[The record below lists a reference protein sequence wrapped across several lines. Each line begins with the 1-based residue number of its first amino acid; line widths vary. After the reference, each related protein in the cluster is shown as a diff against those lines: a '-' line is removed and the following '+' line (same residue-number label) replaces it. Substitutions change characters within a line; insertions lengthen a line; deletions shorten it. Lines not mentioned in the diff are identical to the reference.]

1 MKSLEIPLGKRTK
14 QYRFFEI
21 LPGLLSY
28 GAIILLIVLSFL
40 NTVLASAYLLLIVL
54 TALVRA
60 VGIAYHTIKGNKEL
74 KRACAVN
81 WHARLMELGDAEASY
96 KKLKDKNYKEYE
108 FSNHKEN
115 LLAIAT
121 NPKKYPKP
129 DEIINAV
136 IITAYT
142 EPFDVIEPTIKAL
155 TKVTYDKKNLLIF
168 FAYEER
174 GGEAIEATVKKLK
187 SLYGDQFMDFV
198 LSKHPKDL
206 PNEVVGKGGN
216 ITYAGHRLKEYCD
229 RNKIAYDKV
238 IVTTLDCDNRP
249 HPKYFDAV
257 AYEYIV
263 NENRN
268 NMSYQPVSLFINN
281 IWDVPAPMR
290 VLATGNS
297 FWNII
302 SSMRPHSLRN
312 FASHAQPMD
321 ALVEMD
327 FWSVRTIVEDGHQY
341 WRSYFYF
348 GGNYGVV
355 PLHVPIYQDAVLS
368 ATYMKTLKA
377 QFIQLRRWAY
387 GASDVAYVGE
397 RVFTKQRNV
406 PFWAGFSRFVR
417 LLDGHVT
424 LACVSIL
431 IAFGGWV
438 PLIINAE
445 AARSVAAHQLPDT
458 VSTLQQIALIGM
470 AIAIFSAFKLLP
482 SRPIRYTRRRNIWM
496 LLQWVLMPVTA
507 IVYSSAAA
515 FTAQTRLL
523 VGRYLDKFDVTE
535 KATAAINA
543 RQKATA
549 RKRSKASRVAE
560 K

>member
-74 KRACAVN
+74 KRTCAVN

-96 KKLKDKNYKEYE
+96 KRLKDKDYKEYE

-115 LLAIAT
+115 LLAIAS

-174 GGEAIEATVKKLK
+174 GGESIEATVKKLK

-302 SSMRPHSLRN
+302 SSVRPHTLRN
-312 FASHAQPMD
+312 FASHSQPLK
-321 ALVEMD
+321 ALVGMN

-348 GGNYGVV
+348 KGNYTVQ
-355 PLHVPIYQDAVLS
+355 PILVPIYQDAVLS
-368 ATYMKTLKA
+368 GTLKKTLKD
-377 QFIQLRRWAY
+377 QFKQLRRWSY
-387 GASDVAYVGE
+387 GASDIAYVAMNI
-397 RVFTKQRNV
+397 FTKDRDV
-406 PFWAGFSRFVR
+406 PLMPALGRFIR

-424 LACVSIL
+424 LACISFLV
-431 IAFGGWV
+431 AFGGWV
-438 PLIINAE
+438 PLIVNPRASMLI
-445 AARSVAAHQLPDT
+445 AAQQLPDAI
-458 VSTLQQIALIGM
+458 SKIQQVAMLGIIVTIVISFQIIPKRPARYKWTKS
-470 AIAIFSAFKLLP
+470 IFMF
-482 SRPIRYTRRRNIWM
+482 T
-496 LLQWVLMPVTA
+496 QWILMPVTA
-507 IVYSSAAA
+507 ILYSALAAYV
-515 FTAQTRLL
+515 AQTRLMF
-523 VGRYLDKFDVTE
+523 GKYLDKFDLTE
-535 KATAAINA
+535 KITVDSLDKL
-543 RQKATA
+543 KA
-549 RKRSKASRVAE
+549 KK

>member
-96 KKLKDKNYKEYE
+96 KRLKDKNYKEYE

-115 LLAIAT
+115 LLAIAS

-174 GGEAIEATVKKLK
+174 GGESIEATVKKLK

-302 SSMRPHSLRN
+302 SSVRPHTLRN
-312 FASHAQPMD
+312 FASHSQPLK
-321 ALVEMD
+321 ALVGMN

-348 GGNYGVV
+348 KGNYTVQ
-355 PLHVPIYQDAVLS
+355 PILVPIYQDAVLS
-368 ATYMKTLKA
+368 GTLKKTLKD
-377 QFIQLRRWAY
+377 QFKQLRRWSY
-387 GASDVAYVGE
+387 GASDIAYVAMNI
-397 RVFTKQRNV
+397 FTKDRDV
-406 PFWAGFSRFVR
+406 PLMPALGRFIR

-424 LACVSIL
+424 LACISFLV
-431 IAFGGWV
+431 AFGGWV
-438 PLIINAE
+438 PLIVNPRASMLI
-445 AARSVAAHQLPDT
+445 AAQQLPDAI
-458 VSTLQQIALIGM
+458 SKIQQVAMLGIIVTIVISFQIIPKRPARYKWTKS
-470 AIAIFSAFKLLP
+470 IFMF
-482 SRPIRYTRRRNIWM
+482 T
-496 LLQWVLMPVTA
+496 QWILMPVTA
-507 IVYSSAAA
+507 ILYSALAAYV
-515 FTAQTRLL
+515 AQTRLMF
-523 VGRYLDKFDVTE
+523 GKYLDKFDLTE
-535 KATAAINA
+535 KITVDSLDKL
-543 RQKATA
+543 KA
-549 RKRSKASRVAE
+549 KK

>member
-187 SLYGDQFMDFV
+187 NLYGDQFMDFV

-290 VLATGNS
+290 ILATGNS

-302 SSMRPHSLRN
+302 SSVRPHTLRN
-312 FASHAQPMD
+312 FASHSQPLK
-321 ALVEMD
+321 ALVGMN

-348 GGNYGVV
+348 KGNYTVQ
-355 PLHVPIYQDAVLS
+355 PILVPIYQDAVLS
-368 ATYMKTLKA
+368 GTLKKTLKD
-377 QFIQLRRWAY
+377 QFKQLRRWSY
-387 GASDVAYVGE
+387 GASDIAYVAMNI
-397 RVFTKQRNV
+397 FTKDRDV
-406 PFWAGFSRFVR
+406 PLMPALGRFIR

-424 LACVSIL
+424 LACISFLV
-431 IAFGGWV
+431 AFGGWV
-438 PLIINAE
+438 PLIVNPRASMLI
-445 AARSVAAHQLPDT
+445 AAQQLPDAI
-458 VSTLQQIALIGM
+458 SKIQQVAMLGIIVTIVISFQIIPKRPARYKWTKS
-470 AIAIFSAFKLLP
+470 IFMF
-482 SRPIRYTRRRNIWM
+482 T
-496 LLQWVLMPVTA
+496 QWILMPVTA
-507 IVYSSAAA
+507 ILYSALAAYV
-515 FTAQTRLL
+515 AQTRLMF
-523 VGRYLDKFDVTE
+523 GKYLDKFDLTE
-535 KATAAINA
+535 KITVDSLD
-543 RQKATA
+543 KL
-549 RKRSKASRVAE
+549 KVK
-560 K
+560 KK

>member
-74 KRACAVN
+74 KRSCVVN
-81 WHARLMELGDAEASY
+81 WHARLMELGDAEANY
-96 KKLKDKNYKEYE
+96 KKLKNKNYKEYE

-174 GGEAIEATVKKLK
+174 GGEAIEATAKKLK
-187 SLYGDQFMDFV
+187 SLYGNQFMDFV

-229 RNKIAYDKV
+229 RNKIAYDRV

-268 NMSYQPVSLFINN
+268 NMSYQPVALFINN

-290 VLATGNS
+290 ILATGNS

-302 SSMRPHSLRN
+302 SSVRPHTLRN
-312 FASHAQPMD
+312 FASHSQPLK
-321 ALVEMD
+321 ALVGMN

-348 GGNYGVV
+348 KGNYTVQ
-355 PLHVPIYQDAVLS
+355 PILVPIYQDAVLS
-368 ATYMKTLKA
+368 GTLKKTLKD
-377 QFIQLRRWAY
+377 QFKQLRRWSY
-387 GASDVAYVGE
+387 GASDIAYVAMNI
-397 RVFTKQRNV
+397 FTKDRDV
-406 PFWAGFSRFVR
+406 PLMPALGRFIR

-424 LACVSIL
+424 LACISFLV
-431 IAFGGWV
+431 AFGGWV
-438 PLIINAE
+438 PLIVNPRASMLI
-445 AARSVAAHQLPDT
+445 AAQQLPDAI
-458 VSTLQQIALIGM
+458 SKIQQVAMLGIIITIVISFQIIPKRPARYKWTKS
-470 AIAIFSAFKLLP
+470 IFMF
-482 SRPIRYTRRRNIWM
+482 T
-496 LLQWVLMPVTA
+496 QWIFMPVTA
-507 IVYSSAAA
+507 ILYSALAAYV
-515 FTAQTRLL
+515 AQTRLMF
-523 VGRYLDKFDVTE
+523 GKYLDKFDLTE
-535 KATAAINA
+535 KITVDSLDKL
-543 RQKATA
+543 KA
-549 RKRSKASRVAE
+549 KK

>member
-174 GGEAIEATVKKLK
+174 GGESIEATVKKLK

-268 NMSYQPVSLFINN
+268 NMSYQPVALFINN

-290 VLATGNS
+290 ILATGNS

-302 SSMRPHSLRN
+302 SSVRPHTLRN
-312 FASHAQPMD
+312 FASHSQPLK
-321 ALVEMD
+321 ALVGMN

-348 GGNYGVV
+348 KGNYTVQ
-355 PLHVPIYQDAVLS
+355 PILVPIYQDAVLS
-368 ATYMKTLKA
+368 GTLKKTLKD
-377 QFIQLRRWAY
+377 QFKQLRRWSY
-387 GASDVAYVGE
+387 GASDIAYVAMNI
-397 RVFTKQRNV
+397 FTKDRDV
-406 PFWAGFSRFVR
+406 PLMPALGRFIR

-424 LACVSIL
+424 LACISFLV
-431 IAFGGWV
+431 AFGGWV
-438 PLIINAE
+438 PLIVNPRASMLI
-445 AARSVAAHQLPDT
+445 AAQQLPDAI
-458 VSTLQQIALIGM
+458 SKIQQVAMLGIIVTIVISFQIIPKRPARYKWTKS
-470 AIAIFSAFKLLP
+470 IFMF
-482 SRPIRYTRRRNIWM
+482 T
-496 LLQWVLMPVTA
+496 QWILMPVTA
-507 IVYSSAAA
+507 ILYSALAAYV
-515 FTAQTRLL
+515 AQTRLMF
-523 VGRYLDKFDVTE
+523 GKYLDKFDLTE
-535 KATAAINA
+535 KITVDSLDKL
-543 RQKATA
+543 KA
-549 RKRSKASRVAE
+549 KK

>member
-96 KKLKDKNYKEYE
+96 TRLKDKDYKEYE

-115 LLAIAT
+115 LLAIAS

-187 SLYGDQFMDFV
+187 SLYGNQFMDFV

-302 SSMRPHSLRN
+302 SSVRPHTLRN
-312 FASHAQPMD
+312 FASHSQPLK
-321 ALVEMD
+321 ALVGMN

-348 GGNYGVV
+348 KGNYTVQ
-355 PLHVPIYQDAVLS
+355 PILVPIYQDAVLS
-368 ATYMKTLKA
+368 GTLKKTLKD
-377 QFIQLRRWAY
+377 QFKQLRRWSY
-387 GASDVAYVGE
+387 GASDIAYVAMNI
-397 RVFTKQRNV
+397 FTKDRDV
-406 PFWAGFSRFVR
+406 PLMPALGRFIR

-424 LACVSIL
+424 LACISFLV
-431 IAFGGWV
+431 AFGGWV
-438 PLIINAE
+438 PLIVNPRASMLI
-445 AARSVAAHQLPDT
+445 AAQQLPDAI
-458 VSTLQQIALIGM
+458 SKIQQVAMLGIIVTIVISFQIIPKRPARYKWTKS
-470 AIAIFSAFKLLP
+470 IFMF
-482 SRPIRYTRRRNIWM
+482 T
-496 LLQWVLMPVTA
+496 QWILMPVTA
-507 IVYSSAAA
+507 ILYSALAAYV
-515 FTAQTRLL
+515 AQTRLMF
-523 VGRYLDKFDVTE
+523 GKYLDKFDLTE
-535 KATAAINA
+535 KITVDSLDKL
-543 RQKATA
+543 KA
-549 RKRSKASRVAE
+549 KK

>member
-115 LLAIAT
+115 LLAIAS

-136 IITAYT
+136 IVTAYT

-187 SLYGDQFMDFV
+187 SLYGNQFMDFV

-302 SSMRPHSLRN
+302 SSVRPHTLRN
-312 FASHAQPMD
+312 FASHSQPLK
-321 ALVEMD
+321 ALVGMN

-348 GGNYGVV
+348 KGNYTVQ
-355 PLHVPIYQDAVLS
+355 PILVPIYQDAVLS
-368 ATYMKTLKA
+368 GTLKKTLKD
-377 QFIQLRRWAY
+377 QFKQLRRWSY
-387 GASDVAYVGE
+387 GASDIAYVAMNI
-397 RVFTKQRNV
+397 FTKDRDV
-406 PFWAGFSRFVR
+406 PLMPALGRFIR

-424 LACVSIL
+424 LACISFLV
-431 IAFGGWV
+431 AFGGWV
-438 PLIINAE
+438 PLIVNPRASMLI
-445 AARSVAAHQLPDT
+445 AAQQLPDAI
-458 VSTLQQIALIGM
+458 SKIQQVAMLGIIVTIVISFQIIPKRPARYKWTKS
-470 AIAIFSAFKLLP
+470 IFMF
-482 SRPIRYTRRRNIWM
+482 T
-496 LLQWVLMPVTA
+496 QWILMPVTA
-507 IVYSSAAA
+507 ILYSALAAYV
-515 FTAQTRLL
+515 AQTRLMF
-523 VGRYLDKFDVTE
+523 GKYLDKFDLTE
-535 KATAAINA
+535 KITVDSLDKL
-543 RQKATA
+543 KA
-549 RKRSKASRVAE
+549 KK

>member
-74 KRACAVN
+74 KRSCAVN

-96 KKLKDKNYKEYE
+96 KKLKNKNYKEYE

-121 NPKKYPKP
+121 NSKKYPKP

-302 SSMRPHSLRN
+302 SSVRPHTLRN
-312 FASHAQPMD
+312 FASHSQPLK
-321 ALVEMD
+321 ALVGMN

-348 GGNYGVV
+348 KGNYTVQ
-355 PLHVPIYQDAVLS
+355 PILVPIYQDAVLS
-368 ATYMKTLKA
+368 GTLKKTLKD
-377 QFIQLRRWAY
+377 QFKQLRRWSY
-387 GASDVAYVGE
+387 GASDIAYVAMNI
-397 RVFTKQRNV
+397 FTKDRDV
-406 PFWAGFSRFVR
+406 PLMPALGRFIR

-424 LACVSIL
+424 LACISFLV
-431 IAFGGWV
+431 AFGGWV
-438 PLIINAE
+438 PLIVNPRASMLI
-445 AARSVAAHQLPDT
+445 AAQQLPDAI
-458 VSTLQQIALIGM
+458 SKIQQVAMLGIIVTIVISFQIIPKRPARYKWTKS
-470 AIAIFSAFKLLP
+470 IFMF
-482 SRPIRYTRRRNIWM
+482 T
-496 LLQWVLMPVTA
+496 QWILMPVTA
-507 IVYSSAAA
+507 ILYSALAAYV
-515 FTAQTRLL
+515 AQTRLMF
-523 VGRYLDKFDVTE
+523 GKYLDKFDLTE
-535 KATAAINA
+535 KITVDSLDKL
-543 RQKATA
+543 KA
-549 RKRSKASRVAE
+549 KK

>member
-81 WHARLMELGDAEASY
+81 WHTRLMELGDAEASY
-96 KKLKDKNYKEYE
+96 KRLKDKNYKEYE

-115 LLAIAT
+115 LLAIAS

-136 IITAYT
+136 IITAYI

-174 GGEAIEATVKKLK
+174 GGEAIENTVKKLK

-302 SSMRPHSLRN
+302 SSVRPHTLRN
-312 FASHAQPMD
+312 FASHSQPLK
-321 ALVEMD
+321 ALVGMN

-348 GGNYGVV
+348 KGNYTVQ
-355 PLHVPIYQDAVLS
+355 PILVPIYQDAVLS
-368 ATYMKTLKA
+368 GTLKKTLKD
-377 QFIQLRRWAY
+377 QFKQLRRWSY
-387 GASDVAYVGE
+387 GASDIAYVAMNI
-397 RVFTKQRNV
+397 FTKDRDV
-406 PFWAGFSRFVR
+406 PLMPALGRFIR

-424 LACVSIL
+424 LACISFLV
-431 IAFGGWV
+431 AFGGWV
-438 PLIINAE
+438 PLIVNPRASMLI
-445 AARSVAAHQLPDT
+445 AAQQLPDAI
-458 VSTLQQIALIGM
+458 SKIQQVAMLGIIVTIVISFQIIPKRPARYKWTKS
-470 AIAIFSAFKLLP
+470 IFMF
-482 SRPIRYTRRRNIWM
+482 T
-496 LLQWVLMPVTA
+496 QWILMPVTA
-507 IVYSSAAA
+507 ILYSALAAYV
-515 FTAQTRLL
+515 AQTRLMF
-523 VGRYLDKFDVTE
+523 GKYLDKFDLTE
-535 KATAAINA
+535 KITVDSLDKL
-543 RQKATA
+543 KA
-549 RKRSKASRVAE
+549 KK

>member
-290 VLATGNS
+290 ILATGNS

-302 SSMRPHSLRN
+302 SSVRPHTLRN
-312 FASHAQPMD
+312 FASHSQPLK
-321 ALVEMD
+321 ALVGMN

-348 GGNYGVV
+348 KGNYTVQ
-355 PLHVPIYQDAVLS
+355 PILVPIYQDAVLS
-368 ATYMKTLKA
+368 GTLKKTLKD
-377 QFIQLRRWAY
+377 QFKQLRRWSY
-387 GASDVAYVGE
+387 GASDIAYVAMNI
-397 RVFTKQRNV
+397 FTKDRDV
-406 PFWAGFSRFVR
+406 PLMPALGRFIR

-424 LACVSIL
+424 LACISFLV
-431 IAFGGWV
+431 AFGGWV
-438 PLIINAE
+438 PLIVNPRASMLI
-445 AARSVAAHQLPDT
+445 AAQQLPDAI
-458 VSTLQQIALIGM
+458 SKIQQVAMLGIIVTIVISFQIIPKRPARYKWTKS
-470 AIAIFSAFKLLP
+470 IFMF
-482 SRPIRYTRRRNIWM
+482 T
-496 LLQWVLMPVTA
+496 QWILMPVTA
-507 IVYSSAAA
+507 ILYSALAAYV
-515 FTAQTRLL
+515 AQTRLMF
-523 VGRYLDKFDVTE
+523 GKYLDKFDLTE
-535 KATAAINA
+535 KITVDSLDKL
-543 RQKATA
+543 KA
-549 RKRSKASRVAE
+549 KK

>member
-136 IITAYT
+136 IVTAYT

-290 VLATGNS
+290 ILATGNS

-302 SSMRPHSLRN
+302 SSVRPHTLRN
-312 FASHAQPMD
+312 FASHSQPLK
-321 ALVEMD
+321 ALVGMN

-348 GGNYGVV
+348 KGNYTVQ
-355 PLHVPIYQDAVLS
+355 PILVPIYQDAVLS
-368 ATYMKTLKA
+368 GTLKKTLKD
-377 QFIQLRRWAY
+377 QFKQLRRWSY
-387 GASDVAYVGE
+387 GASDIAYVAMNI
-397 RVFTKQRNV
+397 FTKDRDV
-406 PFWAGFSRFVR
+406 PLMPALGRFIR

-424 LACVSIL
+424 LACISFLV
-431 IAFGGWV
+431 AFGGWV
-438 PLIINAE
+438 PLIVNPRASMLI
-445 AARSVAAHQLPDT
+445 AAQQLPDAI
-458 VSTLQQIALIGM
+458 SKIQQVAMLGIIVTIVISFQIIPKRPARYKWTKS
-470 AIAIFSAFKLLP
+470 IFMF
-482 SRPIRYTRRRNIWM
+482 T
-496 LLQWVLMPVTA
+496 QWILMPVTA
-507 IVYSSAAA
+507 ILYSALAAYV
-515 FTAQTRLL
+515 AQTRLMF
-523 VGRYLDKFDVTE
+523 GKYLDKFDLTE
-535 KATAAINA
+535 KITVDSLDKL
-543 RQKATA
+543 KA
-549 RKRSKASRVAE
+549 KK

>member
-28 GAIILLIVLSFL
+28 GAIILLVVLSFL

-96 KKLKDKNYKEYE
+96 KRLKDKNYKEYE

-174 GGEAIEATVKKLK
+174 GGEAIEATAKKLK
-187 SLYGDQFMDFV
+187 SLYGNQFMDFV

-268 NMSYQPVSLFINN
+268 NMSYQPVALFINN

-290 VLATGNS
+290 ILATGNS

-302 SSMRPHSLRN
+302 SSVRPHTLRN
-312 FASHAQPMD
+312 FASHSQPLK
-321 ALVEMD
+321 ALVGMN

-348 GGNYGVV
+348 KGNYSVQ
-355 PLHVPIYQDAVLS
+355 PILVPIYQDAVLS
-368 ATYMKTLKA
+368 GTLKKTLKD
-377 QFIQLRRWAY
+377 QFKQLRRWSY
-387 GASDVAYVGE
+387 GASDIAYVAMNI
-397 RVFTKQRNV
+397 FTKDRDV
-406 PFWAGFSRFVR
+406 PLMPALGRFIR

-424 LACVSIL
+424 LACISFLV
-431 IAFGGWV
+431 AFGGWV
-438 PLIINAE
+438 PLIVNPRASMLI
-445 AARSVAAHQLPDT
+445 AAQQLPDAI
-458 VSTLQQIALIGM
+458 SKIQQVAMLGIIITIVISFQIIPKRPARYKWTKS
-470 AIAIFSAFKLLP
+470 IFMF
-482 SRPIRYTRRRNIWM
+482 T
-496 LLQWVLMPVTA
+496 QWILMPVTA
-507 IVYSSAAA
+507 ILYSALAAYV
-515 FTAQTRLL
+515 AQTRLMF
-523 VGRYLDKFDVTE
+523 GKYLDKFDLTE
-535 KATAAINA
+535 KITVDSLDKL
-543 RQKATA
+543 KA
-549 RKRSKASRVAE
+549 KK

>member
-136 IITAYT
+136 IVTAYT

-290 VLATGNS
+290 ILATGNS

-302 SSMRPHSLRN
+302 SSVRPHTLRN
-312 FASHAQPMD
+312 FASHSQPLK
-321 ALVEMD
+321 ALVGMN

-348 GGNYGVV
+348 KGNYTVQ
-355 PLHVPIYQDAVLS
+355 PILVPIYQDAVLS
-368 ATYMKTLKA
+368 GTLKKTLKD
-377 QFIQLRRWAY
+377 QFKQLRRWSY
-387 GASDVAYVGE
+387 GASDIAYVAMNI
-397 RVFTKQRNV
+397 FTKDRDV
-406 PFWAGFSRFVR
+406 PLMPALGRFIR

-424 LACVSIL
+424 LACISFLV
-431 IAFGGWV
+431 AFGGWV
-438 PLIINAE
+438 PLIVNPRASMLI
-445 AARSVAAHQLPDT
+445 AAQQLPDAI
-458 VSTLQQIALIGM
+458 SKIQQVAMLGIIVT
-470 AIAIFSAFKLLP
+470 IVISFQIIPKRP
-482 SRPIRYTRRRNIWM
+482 SRYKWTKSIFMFT
-496 LLQWVLMPVTA
+496 QWILMPVTA
-507 IVYSSAAA
+507 ILYSALAAYV
-515 FTAQTRLL
+515 AQTRLMF
-523 VGRYLDKFDVTE
+523 GKYLDKFDLTE
-535 KATAAINA
+535 KITVDSLDKL
-543 RQKATA
+543 KA
-549 RKRSKASRVAE
+549 KK

>member
-96 KKLKDKNYKEYE
+96 KRLKDKNYKEYE

-115 LLAIAT
+115 LLAIAS

-206 PNEVVGKGGN
+206 SNEVVGKGGN

-290 VLATGNS
+290 ILATGNS

-302 SSMRPHSLRN
+302 SSVRPHTLRN
-312 FASHAQPMD
+312 FASHSQPLK
-321 ALVEMD
+321 ALVGMN

-348 GGNYGVV
+348 KGNYSVQ
-355 PLHVPIYQDAVLS
+355 PILVPIYQDAVLS
-368 ATYMKTLKA
+368 GTLKKTLKD
-377 QFIQLRRWAY
+377 QFKQLRRWSY
-387 GASDVAYVGE
+387 GASDIAYVAMNI
-397 RVFTKQRNV
+397 FTKDRDV
-406 PFWAGFSRFVR
+406 PLMPALGRFIR

-424 LACVSIL
+424 LACISFLV
-431 IAFGGWV
+431 AFGGWV
-438 PLIINAE
+438 PLIVNPRASMLI
-445 AARSVAAHQLPDT
+445 AAQQLPDAI
-458 VSTLQQIALIGM
+458 SKIQQVAMLGIIVTIVISFQIIPKRPARYKWTKS
-470 AIAIFSAFKLLP
+470 IFMF
-482 SRPIRYTRRRNIWM
+482 T
-496 LLQWVLMPVTA
+496 QWILMPVTA
-507 IVYSSAAA
+507 ILYSALAAYV
-515 FTAQTRLL
+515 AQTRLMF
-523 VGRYLDKFDVTE
+523 GKYLDKFDLTE
-535 KATAAINA
+535 KITVDSLDKL
-543 RQKATA
+543 KA
-549 RKRSKASRVAE
+549 KK

>member
-174 GGEAIEATVKKLK
+174 GGESIEATVKKLK

-302 SSMRPHSLRN
+302 SSVRPHTLRN
-312 FASHAQPMD
+312 FASHSQPLK
-321 ALVEMD
+321 ALVGMN

-348 GGNYGVV
+348 KGNYSVQ
-355 PLHVPIYQDAVLS
+355 PILVPIYQDAVLS
-368 ATYMKTLKA
+368 GTLKKTLKD
-377 QFIQLRRWAY
+377 QFKQLRRWSY
-387 GASDVAYVGE
+387 GASDIAYVAMNI
-397 RVFTKQRNV
+397 FTKDRDV
-406 PFWAGFSRFVR
+406 PLMPALGRFIR

-424 LACVSIL
+424 LACISFLV
-431 IAFGGWV
+431 AFGGWV
-438 PLIINAE
+438 PLIVNPRASMLI
-445 AARSVAAHQLPDT
+445 AAQQLPDAI
-458 VSTLQQIALIGM
+458 SKIQQVAMLGIIVTIVISFQIIPKRPARYKWTKS
-470 AIAIFSAFKLLP
+470 IFMF
-482 SRPIRYTRRRNIWM
+482 T
-496 LLQWVLMPVTA
+496 QWILMPVTA
-507 IVYSSAAA
+507 ILYSALAAYV
-515 FTAQTRLL
+515 AQTRLMF
-523 VGRYLDKFDVTE
+523 GKYLDKFDLTE
-535 KATAAINA
+535 KITVDSLDKL
-543 RQKATA
+543 KA
-549 RKRSKASRVAE
+549 KK

>member
-290 VLATGNS
+290 ILATGNS

-302 SSMRPHSLRN
+302 SSVRPHTLRN
-312 FASHAQPMD
+312 FASHSQPLK
-321 ALVEMD
+321 ALVGMN

-348 GGNYGVV
+348 KGNYTVQ
-355 PLHVPIYQDAVLS
+355 PILVPIYQDAVLS
-368 ATYMKTLKA
+368 GTLKKTLKD
-377 QFIQLRRWAY
+377 QFKQLRRWSY
-387 GASDVAYVGE
+387 GASDIAYVATNI
-397 RVFTKQRNV
+397 FTKDRDV
-406 PFWAGFSRFVR
+406 PLMPALGRFIR

-424 LACVSIL
+424 LACISFLV
-431 IAFGGWV
+431 AFGGWV
-438 PLIINAE
+438 PLIVNPRASMLI
-445 AARSVAAHQLPDT
+445 AAQQLPDAI
-458 VSTLQQIALIGM
+458 SKIQQVAMLGIIVTIVISFQIIPKRPARYKWTKS
-470 AIAIFSAFKLLP
+470 IFMF
-482 SRPIRYTRRRNIWM
+482 T
-496 LLQWVLMPVTA
+496 QWILMPVTA
-507 IVYSSAAA
+507 ILYSALAAYV
-515 FTAQTRLL
+515 AQTRLMF
-523 VGRYLDKFDVTE
+523 GKYLDKFDLTE
-535 KATAAINA
+535 KITVDSLDKL
-543 RQKATA
+543 KA
-549 RKRSKASRVAE
+549 KK

>member
-81 WHARLMELGDAEASY
+81 WYARLMELGDAEASY
-96 KKLKDKNYKEYE
+96 KRLKDKDYKEYE

-115 LLAIAT
+115 LLAIAS

-302 SSMRPHSLRN
+302 SSVRPHTLRN
-312 FASHAQPMD
+312 FASHSQPLK
-321 ALVEMD
+321 ALVGMN

-348 GGNYGVV
+348 KGNYTVQ
-355 PLHVPIYQDAVLS
+355 PILVPIYQDAVLS
-368 ATYMKTLKA
+368 GTLKKTLKD
-377 QFIQLRRWAY
+377 QFKQLRRWSY
-387 GASDVAYVGE
+387 GASDIAYVAMNI
-397 RVFTKQRNV
+397 FTKDRDV
-406 PFWAGFSRFVR
+406 PLMPALGRFIR

-424 LACVSIL
+424 LACISFLV
-431 IAFGGWV
+431 AFGGWV
-438 PLIINAE
+438 PLIVNPRASMLI
-445 AARSVAAHQLPDT
+445 AAQQLPDAI
-458 VSTLQQIALIGM
+458 SKIQQVAMLGIIVTIVISFQIIPKRPARYKRTKS
-470 AIAIFSAFKLLP
+470 IFMF
-482 SRPIRYTRRRNIWM
+482 T
-496 LLQWVLMPVTA
+496 QWILMPITA
-507 IVYSSAAA
+507 ILYSALAAYV
-515 FTAQTRLL
+515 AQTRLMF
-523 VGRYLDKFDVTE
+523 GKYLDKFDLTE
-535 KATAAINA
+535 KITVDSLDKL
-543 RQKATA
+543 KA
-549 RKRSKASRVAE
+549 KK

>member
-174 GGEAIEATVKKLK
+174 GGEAIEATAKKFK
-187 SLYGDQFMDFV
+187 SLYGNQFMDFV

-268 NMSYQPVSLFINN
+268 NMSYQPVALFINN

-290 VLATGNS
+290 ILATGNS

-302 SSMRPHSLRN
+302 SSVRPHTLRN
-312 FASHAQPMD
+312 FASHSQPLK
-321 ALVEMD
+321 ALVGMN

-348 GGNYGVV
+348 KGNYTVQ
-355 PLHVPIYQDAVLS
+355 PILVPIYQDAVLS
-368 ATYMKTLKA
+368 GTLKKTLKD
-377 QFIQLRRWAY
+377 QFKQLRRWSY
-387 GASDVAYVGE
+387 GASDIAYVAMNI
-397 RVFTKQRNV
+397 FTKDRDV
-406 PFWAGFSRFVR
+406 PLMPALGRFIR

-424 LACVSIL
+424 LACISFLV
-431 IAFGGWV
+431 AFGGWV
-438 PLIINAE
+438 PLIVNPRASMLI
-445 AARSVAAHQLPDT
+445 AAQQLPDAI
-458 VSTLQQIALIGM
+458 SKIQQVAMLGIIVTIVISFQIIPKRPARYKWTKS
-470 AIAIFSAFKLLP
+470 IFMF
-482 SRPIRYTRRRNIWM
+482 T
-496 LLQWVLMPVTA
+496 QWILMPVTA
-507 IVYSSAAA
+507 ILYSALAAYV
-515 FTAQTRLL
+515 AQTRLMF
-523 VGRYLDKFDVTE
+523 GKYLDKFDLTE
-535 KATAAINA
+535 KITVDSLDKL
-543 RQKATA
+543 KA
-549 RKRSKASRVAE
+549 KKE
-560 K
+560 

>member
-28 GAIILLIVLSFL
+28 GAIILLVVLSFL

-74 KRACAVN
+74 KRSCAVN

-174 GGEAIEATVKKLK
+174 GGESIEATVKKLK

-290 VLATGNS
+290 ILATGNS

-302 SSMRPHSLRN
+302 SSVRPHTLRN
-312 FASHAQPMD
+312 FASHSQPLK
-321 ALVEMD
+321 ALVGMN

-348 GGNYGVV
+348 KGNYTVQ
-355 PLHVPIYQDAVLS
+355 PILVPIYQDAVLS
-368 ATYMKTLKA
+368 GTLKKTLKD
-377 QFIQLRRWAY
+377 QFKQLRRWSY
-387 GASDVAYVGE
+387 GASDIAYVAMNI
-397 RVFTKQRNV
+397 FTKDRDV
-406 PFWAGFSRFVR
+406 PLMPALGRFIR

-424 LACVSIL
+424 LACISFLV
-431 IAFGGWV
+431 AFGGWV
-438 PLIINAE
+438 PLIVNPRASMLI
-445 AARSVAAHQLPDT
+445 AAQQLPDAI
-458 VSTLQQIALIGM
+458 SKIQQVAMLGIIVTIVISFQIIPKRPARYKWTKS
-470 AIAIFSAFKLLP
+470 IFMF
-482 SRPIRYTRRRNIWM
+482 T
-496 LLQWVLMPVTA
+496 QWILMPVTA
-507 IVYSSAAA
+507 ILYSALAAYV
-515 FTAQTRLL
+515 AQTRLMF
-523 VGRYLDKFDVTE
+523 GKYLDKFDLTE
-535 KATAAINA
+535 KITVDSLDKL
-543 RQKATA
+543 KA
-549 RKRSKASRVAE
+549 KK

>member
-28 GAIILLIVLSFL
+28 GAIILLVVLSFL

-74 KRACAVN
+74 KRSCAVN

-96 KKLKDKNYKEYE
+96 KKLKNKNYKEYE

-121 NPKKYPKP
+121 NSKKYPKP

-174 GGEAIEATVKKLK
+174 GGEAIENTVKKLK

-302 SSMRPHSLRN
+302 SSVRPHTLRN
-312 FASHAQPMD
+312 FASHSQPLK
-321 ALVEMD
+321 ALVGMN

-348 GGNYGVV
+348 KGNYTVQ
-355 PLHVPIYQDAVLS
+355 PILVPIYQDAVLS
-368 ATYMKTLKA
+368 GTLKKTLKD
-377 QFIQLRRWAY
+377 QFKQLRRWSY
-387 GASDVAYVGE
+387 GASDIAYVAMNI
-397 RVFTKQRNV
+397 FTKDRDV
-406 PFWAGFSRFVR
+406 PLMPALGRFIR

-424 LACVSIL
+424 LACISFLV
-431 IAFGGWV
+431 AFGGWV
-438 PLIINAE
+438 PLIVNPRASMLI
-445 AARSVAAHQLPDT
+445 AAQQLPDAI
-458 VSTLQQIALIGM
+458 SKIQQVAMLGIIVTIVISFQIIPKRPARYKWTKS
-470 AIAIFSAFKLLP
+470 IFMF
-482 SRPIRYTRRRNIWM
+482 T
-496 LLQWVLMPVTA
+496 QWILMPVTA
-507 IVYSSAAA
+507 ILYSALAAYV
-515 FTAQTRLL
+515 AQTRLMF
-523 VGRYLDKFDVTE
+523 GKYLDKFDLTE
-535 KATAAINA
+535 KITVDSLDKL
-543 RQKATA
+543 KA
-549 RKRSKASRVAE
+549 KK

>member
-96 KKLKDKNYKEYE
+96 KKLKNKNYKEYE

-115 LLAIAT
+115 LLAIAS

-229 RNKIAYDKV
+229 RNKIAYDRV

-268 NMSYQPVSLFINN
+268 NMSYQPVALFINN

-290 VLATGNS
+290 ILATGNS

-302 SSMRPHSLRN
+302 SSVRPHTLRN
-312 FASHAQPMD
+312 FASHSQPLK
-321 ALVEMD
+321 ALVGMN

-348 GGNYGVV
+348 KGNYTVQ
-355 PLHVPIYQDAVLS
+355 PILVPIYQDAVLS
-368 ATYMKTLKA
+368 GTLKKTLKD
-377 QFIQLRRWAY
+377 QFKQLRRWSY
-387 GASDVAYVGE
+387 GASDIAYVAMNI
-397 RVFTKQRNV
+397 FTKDRDV
-406 PFWAGFSRFVR
+406 PLMPALGRFIR

-424 LACVSIL
+424 LACISFLV
-431 IAFGGWV
+431 AFGGWV
-438 PLIINAE
+438 PLIVNPRASMLI
-445 AARSVAAHQLPDT
+445 AAQQLPDAI
-458 VSTLQQIALIGM
+458 SKIQQVAMLGIIITIVISFQIIPKRPARYKWTKS
-470 AIAIFSAFKLLP
+470 IFMF
-482 SRPIRYTRRRNIWM
+482 T
-496 LLQWVLMPVTA
+496 QWILMPVTA
-507 IVYSSAAA
+507 ILYSALAAYV
-515 FTAQTRLL
+515 AQTRLMF
-523 VGRYLDKFDVTE
+523 GRYLDKFDLTE
-535 KATAAINA
+535 KITVDSLDKL
-543 RQKATA
+543 KA
-549 RKRSKASRVAE
+549 KK

>member
-290 VLATGNS
+290 ILATGNS

-302 SSMRPHSLRN
+302 SSVRPHTLRN
-312 FASHAQPMD
+312 FASHSQPLK
-321 ALVEMD
+321 ALVGMN

-348 GGNYGVV
+348 KGNYTVR
-355 PLHVPIYQDAVLS
+355 PILVPIYQDAVLS
-368 ATYMKTLKA
+368 GTLKKTLKD
-377 QFIQLRRWAY
+377 QFKQLRRWSY
-387 GASDVAYVGE
+387 GASDIAYVAMNI
-397 RVFTKQRNV
+397 FTKDRDV
-406 PFWAGFSRFVR
+406 PLMPALGRFIR

-424 LACVSIL
+424 LACISFLV
-431 IAFGGWV
+431 AFGGWV
-438 PLIINAE
+438 PLIVNPRASMLI
-445 AARSVAAHQLPDT
+445 AAQQLPDAI
-458 VSTLQQIALIGM
+458 SKIQQVAMLGIIVTIVISFQIIPKRPARYKWTKS
-470 AIAIFSAFKLLP
+470 IFMF
-482 SRPIRYTRRRNIWM
+482 T
-496 LLQWVLMPVTA
+496 QWILMPVTA
-507 IVYSSAAA
+507 ILYSALAAYV
-515 FTAQTRLL
+515 AQTRLMF
-523 VGRYLDKFDVTE
+523 GRYLDKFDLTE
-535 KATAAINA
+535 KITVDSLDKL
-543 RQKATA
+543 KA
-549 RKRSKASRVAE
+549 KK

>member
-96 KKLKDKNYKEYE
+96 KRLKDKNYKEYE

-302 SSMRPHSLRN
+302 SSVRPHTLRN
-312 FASHAQPMD
+312 FASHSQPLK
-321 ALVEMD
+321 ALVGMN

-348 GGNYGVV
+348 KGNYTVQ
-355 PLHVPIYQDAVLS
+355 PILVPIYQDAVLS
-368 ATYMKTLKA
+368 GTLKKTLKD
-377 QFIQLRRWAY
+377 QFKQLRRWSY
-387 GASDVAYVGE
+387 GASDIAYVAMNI
-397 RVFTKQRNV
+397 FTKDRDV
-406 PFWAGFSRFVR
+406 PLMPALGRFIR

-424 LACVSIL
+424 LACISFLV
-431 IAFGGWV
+431 AFGGWV
-438 PLIINAE
+438 PLIVNPRASMLI
-445 AARSVAAHQLPDT
+445 AAQQLPDAI
-458 VSTLQQIALIGM
+458 SKIQQVAMLGIIVTIVISFQIIPKRPARYKWTKS
-470 AIAIFSAFKLLP
+470 IFMF
-482 SRPIRYTRRRNIWM
+482 T
-496 LLQWVLMPVTA
+496 QWILMPVTA
-507 IVYSSAAA
+507 ILYSALAAYV
-515 FTAQTRLL
+515 AQTRLMF
-523 VGRYLDKFDVTE
+523 GKYLDKFDLTE
-535 KATAAINA
+535 KITVDSLDKL
-543 RQKATA
+543 KA
-549 RKRSKASRVAE
+549 KK

>member
-187 SLYGDQFMDFV
+187 SLYGDRFMDFV

-302 SSMRPHSLRN
+302 SSVRPHTLRN
-312 FASHAQPMD
+312 FASHSQPLK
-321 ALVEMD
+321 ALVGMN

-348 GGNYGVV
+348 KGNYTVQ
-355 PLHVPIYQDAVLS
+355 PILVPIYQDAVLS
-368 ATYMKTLKA
+368 GTLKKTLKD
-377 QFIQLRRWAY
+377 QFKQLRRWSY
-387 GASDVAYVGE
+387 GASDIAYVAMNI
-397 RVFTKQRNV
+397 FTKDRDV
-406 PFWAGFSRFVR
+406 PLMPALGRFIR

-424 LACVSIL
+424 LACISFLV
-431 IAFGGWV
+431 AFGGWV
-438 PLIINAE
+438 PLIVNPRASMLI
-445 AARSVAAHQLPDT
+445 AAQQLPDAI
-458 VSTLQQIALIGM
+458 SKIQQVAMLGIIITIVISFQIIPKRPARYKWTKS
-470 AIAIFSAFKLLP
+470 IFMF
-482 SRPIRYTRRRNIWM
+482 T
-496 LLQWVLMPVTA
+496 QWILMPVTA
-507 IVYSSAAA
+507 ILYSALAAYV
-515 FTAQTRLL
+515 AQTRLMF
-523 VGRYLDKFDVTE
+523 GKYLDKFDLTE
-535 KATAAINA
+535 KITVDSLDKL
-543 RQKATA
+543 KA
-549 RKRSKASRVAE
+549 KK

>member
-155 TKVTYDKKNLLIF
+155 TKITYDKKNLLIF

-187 SLYGDQFMDFV
+187 SLYGNQFMDFV

-290 VLATGNS
+290 ILATGNS

-302 SSMRPHSLRN
+302 SSVRPHTLRN
-312 FASHAQPMD
+312 FASHSQPLK
-321 ALVEMD
+321 ALVGMN

-348 GGNYGVV
+348 KGNYTVQ
-355 PLHVPIYQDAVLS
+355 PILVPIYQDAVLS
-368 ATYMKTLKA
+368 GTLKKTLKD
-377 QFIQLRRWAY
+377 QFKQLRRWSY
-387 GASDVAYVGE
+387 GASDIAYVAMNI
-397 RVFTKQRNV
+397 FTKDRDV
-406 PFWAGFSRFVR
+406 PLMPALGRFIR

-424 LACVSIL
+424 LACISFLV
-431 IAFGGWV
+431 AFGGWV
-438 PLIINAE
+438 PLIVNPRASMLI
-445 AARSVAAHQLPDT
+445 AAQQLPDAI
-458 VSTLQQIALIGM
+458 SKIQQVAMLGIIVTIVISFQIIPKRPARYKWTKS
-470 AIAIFSAFKLLP
+470 IFMF
-482 SRPIRYTRRRNIWM
+482 T
-496 LLQWVLMPVTA
+496 QWILMPVTA
-507 IVYSSAAA
+507 ILYSALAAYV
-515 FTAQTRLL
+515 AQTRLMF
-523 VGRYLDKFDVTE
+523 GKYLDKFDLTE
-535 KATAAINA
+535 KITVDSLDKL
-543 RQKATA
+543 KA
-549 RKRSKASRVAE
+549 KK

>member
-174 GGEAIEATVKKLK
+174 GGEAIEATAKKLK
-187 SLYGDQFMDFV
+187 SLYGNQFMDFV

-229 RNKIAYDKV
+229 RNKIAYDRV

-257 AYEYIV
+257 AYEYII

-268 NMSYQPVSLFINN
+268 NMSYQPVALFINN

-290 VLATGNS
+290 ILATGNS

-302 SSMRPHSLRN
+302 SSVRPHTLRN
-312 FASHAQPMD
+312 FASHSQPLK
-321 ALVEMD
+321 ALVGMN

-348 GGNYGVV
+348 KGNYTVQ
-355 PLHVPIYQDAVLS
+355 PILVPIYQDAVLS
-368 ATYMKTLKA
+368 GTLKKTLKD
-377 QFIQLRRWAY
+377 QFKQLRRWSY
-387 GASDVAYVGE
+387 GASDIAYVAMNI
-397 RVFTKQRNV
+397 FTKDRDV
-406 PFWAGFSRFVR
+406 PLMPALGRFIR

-424 LACVSIL
+424 LACISFLV
-431 IAFGGWV
+431 AFGGWV
-438 PLIINAE
+438 PLIVNPRASMLI
-445 AARSVAAHQLPDT
+445 AAQQLPDAI
-458 VSTLQQIALIGM
+458 SKIQQVAMLGIIVTIVISFQIIPKRPARYKWTKS
-470 AIAIFSAFKLLP
+470 IFMF
-482 SRPIRYTRRRNIWM
+482 T
-496 LLQWVLMPVTA
+496 QWILMPVTA
-507 IVYSSAAA
+507 ILYSALAAYV
-515 FTAQTRLL
+515 AQTRLMF
-523 VGRYLDKFDVTE
+523 GKYLDKFDLTE
-535 KATAAINA
+535 KITVDSLDKL
-543 RQKATA
+543 KA
-549 RKRSKASRVAE
+549 KK

>member
-96 KKLKDKNYKEYE
+96 KKLKNKNYKEYE

-174 GGEAIEATVKKLK
+174 GGEAIEATAKKLK
-187 SLYGDQFMDFV
+187 SLYGNQFMDFV

-302 SSMRPHSLRN
+302 SSVRPHTLRN
-312 FASHAQPMD
+312 FASHSQPLK
-321 ALVEMD
+321 ALVGMN

-348 GGNYGVV
+348 KGNYTVQ
-355 PLHVPIYQDAVLS
+355 PILVPIYQDAVLS
-368 ATYMKTLKA
+368 GTLKKTLKD
-377 QFIQLRRWAY
+377 QFKQLRRWSY
-387 GASDVAYVGE
+387 GASDIAYVAMNI
-397 RVFTKQRNV
+397 FTKDRDV
-406 PFWAGFSRFVR
+406 PLMPALGRFIR

-424 LACVSIL
+424 LACISFLV
-431 IAFGGWV
+431 AFGGWV
-438 PLIINAE
+438 PLIVNPRASMLI
-445 AARSVAAHQLPDT
+445 AAQQLPDAI
-458 VSTLQQIALIGM
+458 SKIQQVAMLGIIVTIVISFQIIPKRPARYKWTKS
-470 AIAIFSAFKLLP
+470 IFMF
-482 SRPIRYTRRRNIWM
+482 T
-496 LLQWVLMPVTA
+496 QWILMPVTA
-507 IVYSSAAA
+507 ILYSALAAYV
-515 FTAQTRLL
+515 AQTRLMF
-523 VGRYLDKFDVTE
+523 GKYLDKFDLTE
-535 KATAAINA
+535 KITVDSLDKL
-543 RQKATA
+543 KA
-549 RKRSKASRVAE
+549 KK

>member
-81 WHARLMELGDAEASY
+81 WHVRLMELGDAEASY

-121 NPKKYPKP
+121 NSKKYPKP

-174 GGEAIEATVKKLK
+174 GGEAIENTVKKLK

-302 SSMRPHSLRN
+302 SSVRPHTLRN
-312 FASHAQPMD
+312 FASHSQPLK
-321 ALVEMD
+321 ALVGMN

-348 GGNYGVV
+348 KGNYTVQ
-355 PLHVPIYQDAVLS
+355 PILVPIYQDAVLS
-368 ATYMKTLKA
+368 GTLKKTLKD
-377 QFIQLRRWAY
+377 QFKQLRRWSY
-387 GASDVAYVGE
+387 GASDIAYVAMNI
-397 RVFTKQRNV
+397 FTKDRDV
-406 PFWAGFSRFVR
+406 PLMPALGRFIR

-424 LACVSIL
+424 LACISFLV
-431 IAFGGWV
+431 AFGGWV
-438 PLIINAE
+438 PLIVNPRASMLI
-445 AARSVAAHQLPDT
+445 AAQQLPDAI
-458 VSTLQQIALIGM
+458 SKIQQVAMLGIIVTIVISFQIIPKRPARYKWTKS
-470 AIAIFSAFKLLP
+470 IFMF
-482 SRPIRYTRRRNIWM
+482 T
-496 LLQWVLMPVTA
+496 QWILMPVTA
-507 IVYSSAAA
+507 ILYSALAAYV
-515 FTAQTRLL
+515 AQTRLMF
-523 VGRYLDKFDVTE
+523 GKYLDKFDLTE
-535 KATAAINA
+535 KITVDSLDKL
-543 RQKATA
+543 KA
-549 RKRSKASRVAE
+549 KRNRTN
-560 K
+560 

>member
-28 GAIILLIVLSFL
+28 GAIILLVVLSFL

-74 KRACAVN
+74 KRSCAVN

-96 KKLKDKNYKEYE
+96 KKLKNKNYKEYE

-174 GGEAIEATVKKLK
+174 GGEAIEATAKKLK
-187 SLYGDQFMDFV
+187 SLYGNQFMDFV

-268 NMSYQPVSLFINN
+268 NMSYQPVALFINN

-290 VLATGNS
+290 ILATGNS

-302 SSMRPHSLRN
+302 SSVRPHTLRN
-312 FASHAQPMD
+312 FASHSQPLK
-321 ALVEMD
+321 ALVGMN

-348 GGNYGVV
+348 KGNYTVQ
-355 PLHVPIYQDAVLS
+355 PILVPIYQDAVLS
-368 ATYMKTLKA
+368 GTLKKTLKD
-377 QFIQLRRWAY
+377 QFKQLRRWSY
-387 GASDVAYVGE
+387 GASDIAYVAMNI
-397 RVFTKQRNV
+397 FTKDRDV
-406 PFWAGFSRFVR
+406 PLMPALGRFIR

-424 LACVSIL
+424 LACISFLV
-431 IAFGGWV
+431 AFGGWV
-438 PLIINAE
+438 PLIVNPRASMLI
-445 AARSVAAHQLPDT
+445 AAQQLPDAI
-458 VSTLQQIALIGM
+458 SKIQQVAMLGIIVTIVISFQIIPKRPARYKWTKS
-470 AIAIFSAFKLLP
+470 IFMF
-482 SRPIRYTRRRNIWM
+482 T
-496 LLQWVLMPVTA
+496 QWILMPVTA
-507 IVYSSAAA
+507 ILYSALAAYV
-515 FTAQTRLL
+515 AQTRLMF
-523 VGRYLDKFDVTE
+523 GKYLDKFDLTE
-535 KATAAINA
+535 KITVDSLDKL
-543 RQKATA
+543 KA
-549 RKRSKASRVAE
+549 KK

>member
-174 GGEAIEATVKKLK
+174 GGESIEATVKKLK

-290 VLATGNS
+290 ILATGNS

-302 SSMRPHSLRN
+302 SSVRPHTLRN
-312 FASHAQPMD
+312 FASHSQPLK
-321 ALVEMD
+321 ALVGMN

-348 GGNYGVV
+348 KGNYTVQ
-355 PLHVPIYQDAVLS
+355 PILVPIYQDAVLS
-368 ATYMKTLKA
+368 GTLKKTLKD
-377 QFIQLRRWAY
+377 QFKQLRRWSY
-387 GASDVAYVGE
+387 GASDIAYVAMNI
-397 RVFTKQRNV
+397 FTKDRDV
-406 PFWAGFSRFVR
+406 PLMPALGRFIR

-424 LACVSIL
+424 LACISFLV
-431 IAFGGWV
+431 AFGGWV
-438 PLIINAE
+438 PLIVNPRASMLI
-445 AARSVAAHQLPDT
+445 AAQQLPDAI
-458 VSTLQQIALIGM
+458 SKIQQVAMLGIIVTIVISFQIIPKRPARYKWTKS
-470 AIAIFSAFKLLP
+470 IFMF
-482 SRPIRYTRRRNIWM
+482 T
-496 LLQWVLMPVTA
+496 QWILMPVTA
-507 IVYSSAAA
+507 ILYSALAAYV
-515 FTAQTRLL
+515 AQTRLMF
-523 VGRYLDKFDVTE
+523 GKYLDKFDLTE
-535 KATAAINA
+535 KITVDSLDKL
-543 RQKATA
+543 KA
-549 RKRSKASRVAE
+549 KK

>member
-257 AYEYIV
+257 VYEYIV

-302 SSMRPHSLRN
+302 SSVRPHTLRN
-312 FASHAQPMD
+312 FASHSQPLK
-321 ALVEMD
+321 ALVGMN

-348 GGNYGVV
+348 KGNYTVQ
-355 PLHVPIYQDAVLS
+355 PILVPIYQDAVLS
-368 ATYMKTLKA
+368 GTLKKTLKD
-377 QFIQLRRWAY
+377 QFKQLRRWSY
-387 GASDVAYVGE
+387 GASDIAYVAMNI
-397 RVFTKQRNV
+397 FTKDRDV
-406 PFWAGFSRFVR
+406 PLMPALGRFIR

-424 LACVSIL
+424 LACISFLV
-431 IAFGGWV
+431 AFGGWV
-438 PLIINAE
+438 PLIVNPRASMLI
-445 AARSVAAHQLPDT
+445 AAQQLPDAI
-458 VSTLQQIALIGM
+458 SKIQQVAMLGIIVTIVISFQIIPKRPARYKWTKS
-470 AIAIFSAFKLLP
+470 IFMF
-482 SRPIRYTRRRNIWM
+482 T
-496 LLQWVLMPVTA
+496 QWILMPVTA
-507 IVYSSAAA
+507 ILYSALAAYV
-515 FTAQTRLL
+515 AQTRLMF
-523 VGRYLDKFDVTE
+523 GKYLDKFDLTE
-535 KATAAINA
+535 KITVDSLDKL
-543 RQKATA
+543 KA
-549 RKRSKASRVAE
+549 KK

>member
-302 SSMRPHSLRN
+302 SSVRPHTLRN
-312 FASHAQPMD
+312 FASHSQPLK
-321 ALVEMD
+321 ALVGMN

-348 GGNYGVV
+348 KGNYTVQ
-355 PLHVPIYQDAVLS
+355 PILVPIYQDAVLS
-368 ATYMKTLKA
+368 GTLKKTLKD
-377 QFIQLRRWAY
+377 QFKQLRRWSY
-387 GASDVAYVGE
+387 GASDIAYVAMNI
-397 RVFTKQRNV
+397 FTKDRDV
-406 PFWAGFSRFVR
+406 PLMPALGRFIR

-424 LACVSIL
+424 LACISFLV
-431 IAFGGWV
+431 AFGGWV
-438 PLIINAE
+438 PLIVNPRASMLI
-445 AARSVAAHQLPDT
+445 AAQQLPDAI
-458 VSTLQQIALIGM
+458 SKIQQVAMLGIIVTIVISFQIIPKRPARYKWTKS
-470 AIAIFSAFKLLP
+470 IFMF
-482 SRPIRYTRRRNIWM
+482 T
-496 LLQWVLMPVTA
+496 QWILMPVTA
-507 IVYSSAAA
+507 ILYSALAAYV
-515 FTAQTRLL
+515 AQTRLMF
-523 VGRYLDKFDVTE
+523 GKYLDKFDLTE
-535 KATAAINA
+535 KITADSLDKL
-543 RQKATA
+543 KA
-549 RKRSKASRVAE
+549 KK

>member
-28 GAIILLIVLSFL
+28 GAIILLVVLSFL

-74 KRACAVN
+74 KRSCAVN

-96 KKLKDKNYKEYE
+96 KKLKNKNYKEYE

-115 LLAIAT
+115 LLAIAS

-174 GGEAIEATVKKLK
+174 GGEAIEATAKKLK
-187 SLYGDQFMDFV
+187 SLYGNQFMDFV

-268 NMSYQPVSLFINN
+268 NMSYQPVALFINN

-290 VLATGNS
+290 ILATGNS

-302 SSMRPHSLRN
+302 SSVRPHTLRN
-312 FASHAQPMD
+312 FASHSQPLK
-321 ALVEMD
+321 ALVGMN

-348 GGNYGVV
+348 KGNYTVQ
-355 PLHVPIYQDAVLS
+355 PILVPIYQDAVLS
-368 ATYMKTLKA
+368 GTLKKTLKD
-377 QFIQLRRWAY
+377 QFKQLRRWSY
-387 GASDVAYVGE
+387 GASDIAYVAMNI
-397 RVFTKQRNV
+397 FTKDRDV
-406 PFWAGFSRFVR
+406 PLMPALGRFIR

-424 LACVSIL
+424 LACISFLV
-431 IAFGGWV
+431 AFGGWV
-438 PLIINAE
+438 PLIVNPRASMLI
-445 AARSVAAHQLPDT
+445 AAQQLPDAI
-458 VSTLQQIALIGM
+458 SKIQQVAMLGIIVTIVISFQIIPKRPARYKWTKS
-470 AIAIFSAFKLLP
+470 IFMF
-482 SRPIRYTRRRNIWM
+482 T
-496 LLQWVLMPVTA
+496 QWILMPVTA
-507 IVYSSAAA
+507 ILYSALAAYV
-515 FTAQTRLL
+515 AQTRLMF
-523 VGRYLDKFDVTE
+523 GKYLDKFDLTE
-535 KATAAINA
+535 KITVDSLDKL
-543 RQKATA
+543 KA
-549 RKRSKASRVAE
+549 KK

>member
-74 KRACAVN
+74 KRACAMN

-136 IITAYT
+136 IVTAYT

-290 VLATGNS
+290 ILATGNS

-302 SSMRPHSLRN
+302 SSVRPHTLRN
-312 FASHAQPMD
+312 FASHSQPLK
-321 ALVEMD
+321 ALVGMN

-348 GGNYGVV
+348 KGNYTVQ
-355 PLHVPIYQDAVLS
+355 PILVPIYQDAVLS
-368 ATYMKTLKA
+368 GTLKKTLKD
-377 QFIQLRRWAY
+377 QFKQLRRWSY
-387 GASDVAYVGE
+387 GASDIAYVAMNI
-397 RVFTKQRNV
+397 FTKDRDV
-406 PFWAGFSRFVR
+406 PLMPALGRFIR

-424 LACVSIL
+424 LACISFLV
-431 IAFGGWV
+431 AFGGWV
-438 PLIINAE
+438 PLIVNPRASMLI
-445 AARSVAAHQLPDT
+445 AAQQLPDAI
-458 VSTLQQIALIGM
+458 SKIQQVAMLGIIVTIVISFQIIPKRPARYKWTKS
-470 AIAIFSAFKLLP
+470 IFMF
-482 SRPIRYTRRRNIWM
+482 T
-496 LLQWVLMPVTA
+496 QWILMPVTA
-507 IVYSSAAA
+507 ILYSALAAYV
-515 FTAQTRLL
+515 AQTRLMF
-523 VGRYLDKFDVTE
+523 GKYLDKFDLTE
-535 KATAAINA
+535 KITVDSLDKL
-543 RQKATA
+543 KA
-549 RKRSKASRVAE
+549 KK

>member
-96 KKLKDKNYKEYE
+96 KRLKDKNYKEYE

-115 LLAIAT
+115 LLAIAS

-302 SSMRPHSLRN
+302 SSVRPHTLRN
-312 FASHAQPMD
+312 FASHSQPLK
-321 ALVEMD
+321 ALVGMN

-348 GGNYGVV
+348 KGNYTVQ
-355 PLHVPIYQDAVLS
+355 PILVPIYQDAVLS
-368 ATYMKTLKA
+368 GTLKKTLKD
-377 QFIQLRRWAY
+377 QFKQLRRWSY
-387 GASDVAYVGE
+387 GASDIAYVAMNI
-397 RVFTKQRNV
+397 FTKDRDV
-406 PFWAGFSRFVR
+406 PLMPALGRFIR

-424 LACVSIL
+424 LACISFLV
-431 IAFGGWV
+431 AFGGWV
-438 PLIINAE
+438 PLIVNPRASMLI
-445 AARSVAAHQLPDT
+445 AAQQLPDAI
-458 VSTLQQIALIGM
+458 SKIQQVAMLGIIVTIVISFQIIPKRPARYKWTKS
-470 AIAIFSAFKLLP
+470 IFMF
-482 SRPIRYTRRRNIWM
+482 T
-496 LLQWVLMPVTA
+496 QWILMPVTA
-507 IVYSSAAA
+507 ILYSALAAYV
-515 FTAQTRLL
+515 AQTRLMF
-523 VGRYLDKFDVTE
+523 GKYLDKFDLTE
-535 KATAAINA
+535 KITVDSLDKL
-543 RQKATA
+543 KA
-549 RKRSKASRVAE
+549 KK

>member
-81 WHARLMELGDAEASY
+81 WHARLMELDDAEASY
-96 KKLKDKNYKEYE
+96 KKLKNKNYKEYE

-174 GGEAIEATVKKLK
+174 GGEAIEATAKKLK
-187 SLYGDQFMDFV
+187 SLYGNQFMDFV

-229 RNKIAYDKV
+229 RNKIAYDRV

-268 NMSYQPVSLFINN
+268 NMSYQPVALFINN

-290 VLATGNS
+290 ILATGNS

-302 SSMRPHSLRN
+302 SSVRPHTLRN
-312 FASHAQPMD
+312 FASHSQPLK
-321 ALVEMD
+321 ALVGMN

-348 GGNYGVV
+348 KGNYTVQ
-355 PLHVPIYQDAVLS
+355 PILVPIYQDAVLS
-368 ATYMKTLKA
+368 GTLKKTLKD
-377 QFIQLRRWAY
+377 QFKQLRRWSY
-387 GASDVAYVGE
+387 GASDIAYVAMNI
-397 RVFTKQRNV
+397 FTKDRDV
-406 PFWAGFSRFVR
+406 PLMPALGRFIR

-424 LACVSIL
+424 LACISFLV
-431 IAFGGWV
+431 AFGGWV
-438 PLIINAE
+438 PLIVNPRASMLI
-445 AARSVAAHQLPDT
+445 AAQQLPDAI
-458 VSTLQQIALIGM
+458 SKIQQVAMLGIIITIVISFQIIPKRPARYKWTKS
-470 AIAIFSAFKLLP
+470 IFMF
-482 SRPIRYTRRRNIWM
+482 T
-496 LLQWVLMPVTA
+496 QWILMPVTA
-507 IVYSSAAA
+507 ILYSALAAYV
-515 FTAQTRLL
+515 AQTRLMF
-523 VGRYLDKFDVTE
+523 GKYLDKFDLTE
-535 KATAAINA
+535 KITVDSLDKL
-543 RQKATA
+543 KA
-549 RKRSKASRVAE
+549 KK

>member
-96 KKLKDKNYKEYE
+96 KRLKDKDYKEYE

-115 LLAIAT
+115 LLAIAS

-187 SLYGDQFMDFV
+187 NLYGDQFMDFV

-290 VLATGNS
+290 ILATGNS

-302 SSMRPHSLRN
+302 SSVRPHTLRN
-312 FASHAQPMD
+312 FASHSQPLK
-321 ALVEMD
+321 ALVGMN

-348 GGNYGVV
+348 KGKYTVQ
-355 PLHVPIYQDAVLS
+355 PILVPIYQDAVLS
-368 ATYMKTLKA
+368 GTLKKTLKD
-377 QFIQLRRWAY
+377 QFKQLRRWSY
-387 GASDVAYVGE
+387 GASDIAYVAMNI
-397 RVFTKQRNV
+397 FTKDRDV
-406 PFWAGFSRFVR
+406 PLMPALGRFIR

-424 LACVSIL
+424 LACISFLV
-431 IAFGGWV
+431 AFGGWV
-438 PLIINAE
+438 PLIVNPRASMLI
-445 AARSVAAHQLPDT
+445 AAQQLPDAI
-458 VSTLQQIALIGM
+458 SKIQQVAMLGIIVTIVISFQIIPKRPARYKWTKS
-470 AIAIFSAFKLLP
+470 IFMF
-482 SRPIRYTRRRNIWM
+482 T
-496 LLQWVLMPVTA
+496 QWILMPVTA
-507 IVYSSAAA
+507 ILYSALAAYV
-515 FTAQTRLL
+515 AQTRLMF
-523 VGRYLDKFDVTE
+523 GKYLDKFDLTE
-535 KATAAINA
+535 KITVDSLDKL
-543 RQKATA
+543 KA
-549 RKRSKASRVAE
+549 KK

>member
-263 NENRN
+263 NENRS

-290 VLATGNS
+290 ILATGNS

-302 SSMRPHSLRN
+302 SSVRPHTLRN
-312 FASHAQPMD
+312 FASHSQPLK
-321 ALVEMD
+321 ALVGMN

-348 GGNYGVV
+348 KGNYTVQ
-355 PLHVPIYQDAVLS
+355 PILVPIYQDAVLS
-368 ATYMKTLKA
+368 GTLKKTLKD
-377 QFIQLRRWAY
+377 QFKQLRRWSY
-387 GASDVAYVGE
+387 GASDIAYVAMNI
-397 RVFTKQRNV
+397 FTKDRDV
-406 PFWAGFSRFVR
+406 PLMPALGRFIR

-424 LACVSIL
+424 LACISFLV
-431 IAFGGWV
+431 AFGGWV
-438 PLIINAE
+438 PLIVNPRASMLI
-445 AARSVAAHQLPDT
+445 AAQQLPDAI
-458 VSTLQQIALIGM
+458 SKIQQVAMLGIIVTIVISFQIIPKRPARYKWTKS
-470 AIAIFSAFKLLP
+470 IFMF
-482 SRPIRYTRRRNIWM
+482 T
-496 LLQWVLMPVTA
+496 QWILMPVTA
-507 IVYSSAAA
+507 ILYSALAAYV
-515 FTAQTRLL
+515 AQTRLMF
-523 VGRYLDKFDVTE
+523 GKYLDKFDLTE
-535 KATAAINA
+535 KITVDSLDKL
-543 RQKATA
+543 KA
-549 RKRSKASRVAE
+549 KK